1 MADIIKSHKQNK
13 LSISI
18 RQRMDKAPLWLEL
31 TTILTILMILLT
43 AALTTATYR
52 RNRQVTLSSETE
64 TSRQML
70 QLKTMNLERYIDELA
85 AFSIQSVY
93 DNSLYASMQS
103 RTPLSDTERSSISS
117 YIRGFYYSRSD
128 LNSFMM
134 YLINQGLDVGYS
146 SGSTVGYERVR
157 FKAVD
162 SADYTSIIESCNES
176 PNNCSILPAS
186 SSNSL
191 FHFDHTIVRVRDK
204 SPIALISF
212 DVDLTELE
220 GLTQNSTGLDRFI
233 VLLNSEGD
241 LLYSDLD
248 YITDNY
254 GLDSERVVL
263 FPESGSSDTITLNGV
278 KYLSVSEADSKYGLK
293 LVSLVPVGQLTQ
305 KVRSASFDAVLE
317 QIMFF
322 ALAIVLIF
330 LLVRW
335 LTQPLSVLSSKQEK
349 AGTGDFSSID
359 IGRSREIKAL
369 SNSFNEMTTH
379 IGSLIDQNYASELNE
394 KTAQLAALEAQM
406 NPHFLYNTLQA
417 IGSEA
422 LMHDEMDVYT
432 MLTSLAG
439 NLRYSIKAAAEVPLQ
454 DEMKYVDNYIRLQKV
469 RMGDRLTVSQKIDPA
484 TLVALIP
491 KISIQPL
498 VENSIQHG
506 IQGDRTSVK
515 ILIEAFYKGDYLV
528 IRVTD
533 DGIGI
538 SPEDIGN
545 LNNSFTRQTLA
556 DNGASIG
563 LTNLYHRIRLM
574 YENDAALQIKSETGE
589 SSYTSVTMILS
600 VNSSRI
606 TEITKK
612 QTSDT
617 ETEQTK
623 QNV

>member
-1 MADIIKSHKQNK
+1 MINRKHSRKPNR
-13 LSISI
+13 LRSYI

-43 AALTTATYR
+43 AALTTATYK
-52 RNRQVTLSSETE
+52 RNRSVTLSSETE

-70 QLKTMNLERYIDELA
+70 QLKSINLERYIDELA

-93 DNSLYASMQS
+93 DNSLYATMQS
-103 RTPLSDTERSSISS
+103 GAPLSDTERSSISS
-117 YIRGFYYSRSD
+117 YVRSFYYSRSD

-134 YLINQGLDVGYS
+134 YLINQGTAIGYS
-146 SGSTVGYERVR
+146 SGSAVGYERVR
-157 FKAVD
+157 FKTVD
-162 SADYTSIIESCNES
+162 PASYDSIIESCNFS
-176 PNNCSILPAS
+176 PNNCSILPS
-186 SSNSL
+186 DDPNSL
-191 FHFDHTIVRVRDK
+191 FHFDHTIVRVEDN

-212 DVDLTELE
+212 DVDHTELE

-233 VLLNSEGD
+233 VLLNGDGD

-248 YITDNY
+248 CITENY
-254 GLDSERVVL
+254 GADSDLTVL
-263 FPESGSSDTITLNGV
+263 FPNSGSSDTITLDGV
-278 KYLSVSEADSKYGLK
+278 KYLSVSVADSKYGLK

-305 KVRSASFDAVLE
+305 KVRAASLGAVLE

-322 ALAIVLIF
+322 AMAIVLIF
-330 LLVRW
+330 LFVRW

-349 AGTGDFSSID
+349 AGAGDFSSID

-422 LMHDEMDVYT
+422 LMHDQTDVYT
-432 MLTSLAG
+432 MLTALAG
-439 NLRYSIKAAAEVPLQ
+439 NLRYSIKAAAKVPLQ
-454 DEMKYVDNYIRLQKV
+454 DEMKYVNNYISLQKV
-469 RMGDRLTVSQKIDPA
+469 RMGDRLVVSQKIDPA
-484 TLVALIP
+484 ALTALIP

-506 IQGDRTSVK
+506 IQGDRTSVR

-538 SPEDIGN
+538 SPEEIER
-545 LNNSFTRQTLA
+545 LNNGFTRQTLS

-563 LTNLYHRIRLM
+563 LANLYHRIRLM
-574 YENDAALQIKSETGE
+574 YENDAVLQIKSETGDK
-589 SSYTSVTMILS
+589 SYTSVVMILS
-600 VNSSRI
+600 QDRQQCV
-606 TEITKK
+606 
-612 QTSDT
+612 SDRG
-617 ETEQTK
+617 
-623 QNV
+623 